1 MKCQRC
7 IEGKEVRYRVYSDVM
22 DLKVCRSCATEAR
35 SLRLTIELLHPDEV
49 KSNGVNGGS
58 SSSGMFFVVSSPTA

>member
-22 DLKVCRSCATEAR
+22 DLKVCPSCATEAQG
-35 SLRLTIELLHPDEV
+35 LRLTIELLHPDEV
-49 KSNGVNGGS
+49 RRNGFEDGS
-58 SSSGMFFVVSSPTA
+58 SSGTFFQVSSAAT